1 MKILI
6 IHGPNL
12 NLFGLWSAKHNKKIT
27 INKIN
32 SSIRKYTNNNN
43 LSIKI
48 IQTHNE
54 TKIVSYIQNNR
65 NKIDGIIITPG
76 PWQYSGYILSELLD
90 LVNIPFITITYKV
103 REHIKLL
110 NGFENLVDDDLIRA
124 YKDAI
129 DLMLKNI
136 NTNEA
141 K

>member
-1 MKILI
+1 MKILV

-12 NLFGLWSAKHNKKIT
+12 NLFGLWSAKQNKKIT

-32 SSIRKYTNNNN
+32 SSIRKYSNNKN
-43 LSIKI
+43 LSLKI

-110 NGFENLVDDDLIRA
+110 NGFENLIDDDLIRA
-124 YKDAI
+124 HKDAI
-129 DLMLKNI
+129 DLMLKRN
-136 NTNEA
+136 NET

>member
-1 MKILI
+1 MRLLI

-12 NLFGLWSAKHNKKIT
+12 NLFGIWSSK
-27 INKIN
+27 N
-32 SSIRKYTNNNN
+32 SQNTTLDKVNRHIRKYVRDKDLHT
-43 LSIKI
+43 KI
-48 IQTHNE
+48 IQSHSE
-54 TKIVSYIQNNR
+54 EKIVSYIQNNR

-124 YKDAI
+124 YKDAM

>member
-1 MKILI
+1 MKILV

-12 NLFGLWSAKHNKKIT
+12 NLFGLWSAKQNKKIT

-32 SSIRKYTNNNN
+32 SSIRKYSNNKN
-43 LSIKI
+43 LSLKI

-90 LVNIPFITITYKV
+90 LVNIPFLTITYKV

-110 NGFENLVDDDLIRA
+110 NGFENLIDDDLIRA

-129 DLMLKNI
+129 DLMLKRN
-136 NTNEA
+136 NET

>member
-1 MKILI
+1 MKILV

-12 NLFGLWSAKHNKKIT
+12 NLFGLWSAKQNKKIT

-32 SSIRKYTNNNN
+32 SSIRKYSNNKN
-43 LSIKI
+43 LSLKI

-110 NGFENLVDDDLIRA
+110 NGFENLIDDDLIRA

-129 DLMLKNI
+129 DLMLKRN
-136 NTNEA
+136 NET

>member
-1 MKILI
+1 MKILV

-12 NLFGLWSAKHNKKIT
+12 NLFGLWSAKQNKKIT

-32 SSIRKYTNNNN
+32 SSIRKYSNNKN
-43 LSIKI
+43 LSLKI

-110 NGFENLVDDDLIRA
+110 NGFENLIDDDLIRA
-124 YKDAI
+124 HKDAI
-129 DLMLKNI
+129 DLMLKKN
-136 NTNEA
+136 NET

>member
-1 MKILI
+1 MKILV

-12 NLFGLWSAKHNKKIT
+12 NLFGLWSAKQNKKIT

-32 SSIRKYTNNNN
+32 SSIRKYSNNKN
-43 LSIKI
+43 LSLKI

-90 LVNIPFITITYKV
+90 LVNIPFLTITYKV

-110 NGFENLVDDDLIRA
+110 NGFENLIDDDLIRA
-124 YKDAI
+124 HKDAI
-129 DLMLKNI
+129 DLMLKRN
-136 NTNEA
+136 NET